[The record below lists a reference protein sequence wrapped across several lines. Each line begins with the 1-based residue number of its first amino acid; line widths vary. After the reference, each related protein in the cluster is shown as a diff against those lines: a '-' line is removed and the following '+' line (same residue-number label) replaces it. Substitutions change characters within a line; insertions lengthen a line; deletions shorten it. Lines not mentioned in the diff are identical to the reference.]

1 MRGFT
6 FVFPHSFWTHYSCLF
21 CLLRDFPRLLL
32 SINNE
37 WISKQQVSHSLFL
50 PLSLSQCFL
59 GKLLLPDCVYPSSP
73 PLFLFFTPS
82 YQFQP
87 CLLKGECLSIRAV
100 SLRRLSLCSMET
112 CGADFACMPVLGLL
126 SESICALDQWGL
138 WILKCRKWTNFCIN
152 TLCQCMFNGLASIC
166 SLLNEGDVYTKSLA
180 CSMNSIRH
188 FLFQL
193 P

>member
-1 MRGFT
+1 MNESLTSKSVTLSF
-6 FVFPHSFWTHYSCLF
+6 FSLIVSVFF
-21 CLLRDFPRLLL
+21 
-32 SINNE
+32 
-37 WISKQQVSHSLFL
+37 FL
-50 PLSLSQCFL
+50 C
-59 GKLLLPDCVYPSSP
+59 KLLLPDCIYPSCP
-73 PLFLFFTPS
+73 PLLFFLIPS

-87 CLLKGECLSIRAV
+87 CLLKGECLSISAV

-152 TLCQCMFNGLASIC
+152 TLCQCIFNGLASIW
-166 SLLNEGDVYTKSLA
+166 SLLNEGDVYTRSLA
-180 CSMNSIRH
+180 CCMNSIRR
-188 FLFQL
+188 FFFQL